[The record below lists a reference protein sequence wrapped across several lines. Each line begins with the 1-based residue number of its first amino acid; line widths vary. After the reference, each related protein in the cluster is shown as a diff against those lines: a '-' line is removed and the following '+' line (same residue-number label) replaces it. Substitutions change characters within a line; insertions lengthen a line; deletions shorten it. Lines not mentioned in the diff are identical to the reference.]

1 MKLVRSGLAMGFM
14 LLLVLAATAVAEPC
28 KFEGDYSPAEHVQ
41 CLRQQAEQGDAN
53 AQYLLGLFYMIVEEP
68 LTQDYEEAVK
78 WFRRSANQ
86 GFAGAQFKL
95 ATMYWAGK
103 GVKRDAIQAYMWA
116 NLAAAQ
122 GMDLAKGG
130 RMIAEEQMTSAQV
143 LEAQKMARE
152 WKPKPER

>member
-1 MKLVRSGLAMGFM
+1 
-14 LLLVLAATAVAEPC
+14 
-28 KFEGDYSPAEHVQ
+28 
-41 CLRQQAEQGDAN
+41 
-53 AQYLLGLFYMIVEEP
+53 MIGEEP
-68 LTQDYEEAVK
+68 PPQDYEEAVK

-103 GVKRDAIQAYMWA
+103 GVKQDAIQAHMWA

-122 GMDLAKGG
+122 GMKMAEGA
-130 RMIAEEQMTSAQV
+130 RMIAEEHMTSTQV
-143 LEAQKMARE
+143 QQAQKMARE